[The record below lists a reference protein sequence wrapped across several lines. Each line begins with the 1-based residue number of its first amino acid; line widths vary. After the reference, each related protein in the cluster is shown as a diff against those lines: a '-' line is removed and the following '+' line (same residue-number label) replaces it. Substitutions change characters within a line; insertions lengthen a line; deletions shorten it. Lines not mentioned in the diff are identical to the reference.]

1 MLIINSITALTS
13 FCLEYENTM
22 SMQFQNYIIGL
33 FFASLIAY
41 LSYRLKFLTWSGAIA
56 TFVLAQLIFDFG
68 GIKWSSPILTFFISS
83 SILTKLNNQ
92 KNIEVRNYFEKNG
105 ARDYLQVIANGG
117 IGGILVLVNA
127 FYPHE
132 LFYLIYI
139 ASLSSVC
146 ADTWATEFGTWRK
159 TATYNAIS
167 LKRVAQGTSGGIS
180 VIGLIGALIGSFCIA
195 LSATGWVEISYIQF
209 VILILL
215 TGFLGSYF
223 DSILGATIQVQY
235 LCPVCN
241 KVTERKIHC
250 GKHTDHYRGFG
261 WINNDVVNFSSG
273 IMGAILIVILKSLIK
288 F

>member
-1 MLIINSITALTS
+1 MSIINPIIVLTLLL
-13 FCLEYENTM
+13 LETEIPKGM
-22 SMQFQNYIIGL
+22 LFQNYILGL

-41 LSYRLKFLTWSGAIA
+41 MSLRLKFLTWSGAIA
-56 TFVLAQLIFDFG
+56 TFILAQLIFDLG
-68 GIKWSSPILTFFISS
+68 GIKWSIPIITFFISS

-127 FYPHE
+127 FYPNE

-159 TATYNAIS
+159 TATYNALS
-167 LKRVAQGTSGGIS
+167 LKPVAQGTSGGIS
-180 VIGLIGALIGSFCIA
+180 VIGLFGALIGSFCIA
-195 LSATGWVEISYIQF
+195 LSATGWVEISYIRF
-209 VILILL
+209 VILVLL

-223 DSILGATIQVQY
+223 DSILGATIQAQY
-235 LCPVCN
+235 LCLVCN

-250 GKHTDHYRGFG
+250 GKHTDHFRGFS
-261 WINNDVVNFSSG
+261 WINNDVVNFFSG